1 MFRMSK
7 PAIFGVRVE
16 AGILSPEISLMNQQG
31 KHIDRVK
38 AIQSEGKGVKE
49 AKKGQEVALSLPN
62 ITYGRQIKE
71 GDILYSELNEFEF
84 RKLKE
89 NKSLLSSE
97 EMNILKEI
105 AEIKRK
111 EKSIWGL

>member
-1 MFRMSK
+1 
-7 PAIFGVRVE
+7 
-16 AGILSPEISLMNQQG
+16 MNQQG

-38 AIQSEGKGVKE
+38 AIQSEGKGVQE
-49 AKKGQEVALSLPN
+49 AKRTQEVALSLPN

-89 NKSLLSSE
+89 SKSLLSSE
-97 EMNILKEI
+97 ELNIMKEI
-105 AEIKRK
+105 ADIKRK
-111 EKSIWGL
+111 DKNTWGL